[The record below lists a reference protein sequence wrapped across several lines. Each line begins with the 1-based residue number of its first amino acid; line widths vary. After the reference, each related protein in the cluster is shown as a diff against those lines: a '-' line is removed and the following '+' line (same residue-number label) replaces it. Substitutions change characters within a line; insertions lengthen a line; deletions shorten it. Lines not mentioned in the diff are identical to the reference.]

1 MRPFNLNEIEDK
13 IISDYIDITSSDR
26 VYAQDK
32 ITQFL
37 NFLQDQPIS
46 KRILERINEDF
57 SMLKN
62 ELPLDQK
69 SNTYID
75 PKVKNKVKSLLK
87 SSYDQGAFGFF
98 IIQNSFEIERK
109 FDNHYF
115 EASATWYELIGHAY
129 ENRFECFKER
139 FFKPFIDLLKWYI
152 YESQA
157 RSEKDYFSKDEIAI
171 INEKLDRIL
180 TVQTASFEVIFEEV
194 NDLKELIIT
203 INKKNWG
210 ILLREKLK
218 DLILGGII
226 NQDNAEALYN
236 DILGLVLPLLNKH

>member
-1 MRPFNLNEIEDK
+1 MRPFNLNEIEAK
-13 IISDYIDITSSDR
+13 IVSDSNDINYSDR

-46 KRILERINEDF
+46 ERILKRINEDF
-57 SMLKN
+57 CLLKK

-75 PKVKNKVKSLLK
+75 PKVKNTAKSLLK
-87 SSYDQGAFGFF
+87 TSYDQGAFGFF
-98 IIQNSFEIERK
+98 IIQNSFKIEKK

-115 EASATWYELIGHAY
+115 EASATWYDLIGHAY
-129 ENRFECFKER
+129 ENRFECFKEK
-139 FFKPFIDLLKWYI
+139 FFKPFIELLKWYI
-152 YESQA
+152 YESQTK
-157 RSEKDYFSKDEIAI
+157 SGKDYFSKDEVAI
-171 INEKLDRIL
+171 INGKLDRMLAI
-180 TVQTASFEVIFEEV
+180 QTASSEVIFEEV
-194 NDLKELIIT
+194 GELKELIIT

-210 ILLREKLK
+210 IILREKLR

-226 NQDNAEALYN
+226 NQENAESLYK